1 MKASGIRIGVLQRS
15 NKPCDGDTNMP
26 KETPLNGDNKM
37 QKKAAQQ
44 RTLFK
49 GGTVLTLDKS
59 IGDFT
64 VADVLIEGSR
74 IAAVGPNLSADDA
87 RVIDATGNIVMPGF
101 VNPHQHAWLG
111 LLRGLMPNV
120 ETLDDYFNAI
130 PFAIGRYYRP
140 QDMHVATL
148 LTSLSCLDA
157 GITTILD
164 AAHNSLTPEHTD
176 AALEAFDRAGLRAI
190 HMVGKPV
197 GMTVNHWPAE
207 IRRLKRSEDAVANVG
222 LFAQI
227 PDANHWAVARE
238 FGCRILTEFGNWDAG
253 PSPLPDLHAK
263 GMLRSDN
270 IFNHCCRLSSED
282 WRILAEAGVNVT
294 VNPRSDALFALETDG
309 FPYQTALEYGMRPAL
324 GIDIDTSQGGD
335 MFGEMQTAFS
345 QQRTF
350 AQRRRAAGDTSAPAP
365 IHVLPILRAATIDGA
380 NIVGLGSNIGSLTP
394 GKQADLI
401 MISTDG
407 IALFPSHNAVGNVVH
422 MANRSDV
429 RTVMVAG
436 RLRKHEG
443 KLVDVDLA
451 SVRRETV
458 ASRKYLF
465 DAAGYRPNALEEK
478 FPHLGPAAQ

>member
-1 MKASGIRIGVLQRS
+1 MTY
-15 NKPCDGDTNMP
+15 N
-26 KETPLNGDNKM
+26 NGAIQT
-37 QKKAAQQ
+37 QKKESQR

-49 GGTVLTLDKS
+49 GGTVLTLDTS
-59 IGDFT
+59 AGDFS
-64 VADVLIEGSR
+64 VADVLVDGSG
-74 IAAVGPNLSADDA
+74 IAAVGPNLDADDA
-87 RVIDATGNIVMPGF
+87 RIIDATGHIVMPGF
-101 VNPHQHAWLG
+101 VNAHQHAWLG

-120 ETLDDYFNAI
+120 ETLDEYFSAI

-140 QDMHVATL
+140 QDMYLATL

-176 AALEAFDRAGLRAI
+176 AALEAFDRAGLRAT

-197 GMTVNHWPAE
+197 GMTVNHWPGE

-227 PDANHWAVARE
+227 PDASHWAVARE
-238 FGCRILTEFGNWDAG
+238 FGCPILTEFGNWDG
-253 PSPLPDLHAK
+253 GQSPLPDLHAK

-294 VNPRSDALFALETDG
+294 VNPRSDALFGLETDG
-309 FPYQTALEYGMRPAL
+309 FPYQRALEYGMRPAL

-335 MFGEMQTAFS
+335 MFGEMHTAFS

-365 IHVLPILRAATIDGA
+365 IHVQPILRAATIDGA
-380 NIVGLGSNIGSLTP
+380 NVMGLGSNIGSLTP

-401 MISTDG
+401 MIRTDS
-407 IALFPSHNAVGNVVH
+407 IAMFPSHNAVGNVVH
-422 MANRSDV
+422 MANRNDV

-443 KLVDVDLA
+443 KLVDVDVA

-465 DAAGYRPNALEEK
+465 DAASYQPNALEEE
-478 FPHLGPAAQ
+478 FPHLRPAA

>member
-1 MKASGIRIGVLQRS
+1 
-15 NKPCDGDTNMP
+15 MP
-26 KETPLNGDNKM
+26 KKAPLNGDIKM
-37 QKKAAQQ
+37 RKKAPQQ

-64 VADVLIEGSR
+64 LADVLVEGSR

-87 RVIDATGNIVMPGF
+87 RVIDATGHIVMPGF

-120 ETLDDYFNAI
+120 ETLDEYFNSI

-157 GITTILD
+157 GITSIVD

-176 AALEAFDRAGLRAI
+176 AALEALDRTGLRAI

-197 GMTVNHWPAE
+197 GMTVKHWPDE
-207 IRRLKRSEDAVANVG
+207 IQRLKRSEDALANVG
-222 LFAQI
+222 LFALI

-238 FGCRILTEFGNWDAG
+238 FGCRILTEFGGWGGG

-263 GMLRSDN
+263 GTLRSDN
-270 IFNHCCRLSSED
+270 IFNHCCCLSGDD
-282 WRILAEAGVNVT
+282 WRILAEARVNVT
-294 VNPRSDALFALETDG
+294 VNPRSDSLFGLETDG
-309 FPYQTALEYGMRPAL
+309 FPYQTAREYGLRPAL
-324 GIDIDTSQGGD
+324 GIDIDTAQGGD
-335 MFGEMQTAFS
+335 MFGEMHVAFA

-365 IHVLPILRAATIDGA
+365 IHVQPILEAATIDGA
-380 NIVGLGSNIGSLTP
+380 RVMGLESNVGSLTP
-394 GKQADLI
+394 GKEADLI
-401 MISTDG
+401 MIRTDG
-407 IALFPSHNAVGNVVH
+407 IAMFPSHNAVGNVVH

-429 RTVMVAG
+429 RSVMVAG
-436 RLRKHEG
+436 WLRKHEG
-443 KLVDVDLA
+443 QLVDFDVE
-451 SVRRETV
+451 SVRHAAE
-458 ASRKYLF
+458 ASREYLF
-465 DAAGYRPNALEEK
+465 ELAGYQPDAFEDA
-478 FPHLGPAAQ
+478 FPHLQPAVLTA

>member
-1 MKASGIRIGVLQRS
+1 MKASGIPHRCAPRS
-15 NKPCDGDTNMP
+15 DNPCNGDTKMP
-26 KETPLNGDNKM
+26 TKTPLNGDNKM
-37 QKKAAQQ
+37 QKKAPQQ

-64 VADVLIEGSR
+64 VADVLVEGSR

-87 RVIDATGNIVMPGF
+87 RVIDATGHIVMPGF

-120 ETLDDYFNAI
+120 ETLDEYFNAI

-157 GITTILD
+157 GITSVVD

-176 AALEAFDRAGLRAI
+176 AALEAFDRTGLRAI

-197 GMTVNHWPAE
+197 KHWPGE
-207 IRRLKRSEDAVANVG
+207 IQRLKRSEDALANVG
-222 LFAQI
+222 LFALI

-238 FGCRILTEFGNWDAG
+238 FGCRILTEFGGWGDG
-253 PSPLPDLHAK
+253 QSPLPDLHAR
-263 GMLRSDN
+263 GMLLSDN
-270 IFNHCCRLSSED
+270 IFNHCSRLSGED
-282 WRILAEAGVNVT
+282 WRILAEARVNVT
-294 VNPRSDALFALETDG
+294 VNPRSDALFGLETDG

-335 MFGEMQTAFS
+335 MFGEMHTAFS

-365 IHVLPILRAATIDGA
+365 IHVQPILRAATIDGA
-380 NIVGLGSNIGSLTP
+380 NVMGLGSNIGSLTP

-401 MISTDG
+401 MIRTDS
-407 IALFPSHNAVGNVVH
+407 IAMFPSHNAVGNVVH
-422 MANRSDV
+422 MANRNDV

-443 KLVDVDLA
+443 QLVDVDVE
-451 SVRRETV
+451 S
-458 ASRKYLF
+458 
-465 DAAGYRPNALEEK
+465 
-478 FPHLGPAAQ
+478 

>member
-1 MKASGIRIGVLQRS
+1 MFASTGITGQVRSGVAENLVA
-15 NKPCDGDTNMP
+15 
-26 KETPLNGDNKM
+26 
-37 QKKAAQQ
+37 QKKTPQQ

-49 GGTVLTLDKS
+49 GGTVLTLDAS

-64 VADVLIEGSR
+64 AADVLVEGSR
-74 IAAVGPNLSADDA
+74 IAAVGFNLRADDA

-120 ETLDDYFNAI
+120 ETLDEYFKAI

-140 QDMHVATL
+140 QDMHLATL

-164 AAHNSLTPEHTD
+164 AAHNSLTPEHTE
-176 AALEAFDRAGLRAI
+176 AALQAFDRAGLRAI
-190 HMVGKPV
+190 HMVGKPL
-197 GMTVNHWPAE
+197 GMTVRHWPGE
-207 IRRLKRSEDAVANVG
+207 IQRLKKSEDAVANVG

-227 PDANHWAVARE
+227 PDADHWAVARE
-238 FGCRILTEFGNWDAG
+238 FGCRILTEFVGEG
-253 PSPLPDLHAK
+253 GQSPLPDLHAR

-270 IFNHCCRLSSED
+270 IFNHCCRLSGDD

-294 VNPRSDALFALETDG
+294 VNPRSDSLFGLESDG
-309 FPYQTALEYGMRPAL
+309 FPYQTALEYGLCPAL

-335 MFGEMQTAFS
+335 MFSEMHAAFT

-350 AQRRRAAGDTSAPAP
+350 AQRRRAAGDKSAPAP
-365 IHVLPILRAATIDGA
+365 IHVQSILEAATIDGA
-380 NIVGLGSNIGSLTP
+380 RVMGLGNNVGSLTP

-401 MISTDG
+401 MIRTDG
-407 IALFPSHNAVGNVVH
+407 ITMFPSHNAVGNVVN
-422 MANRSDV
+422 MANRADV

-443 KLVDVDLA
+443 QLVDVDVA
-451 SVRRETV
+451 SVRRAAEG
-458 ASRKYLF
+458 SREYLF
-465 DAAGYRPNALEEK
+465 AAAGYQPDALEEK
-478 FPHLGPAAQ
+478 FPHLQPAAYPV